1 MGACVCKFE
10 FVFKNKKN
18 NIQQNILSYYLWCLC
33 INVACWWKLN
43 KMLIKTMKNQAKGD
57 RIKRIGTGG
66 WRDTMRGNGQCKR
79 VGINVSASAMQR
91 SKPSRNI
98 TTSIQCVLCDTN
110 PTIDAMRYV
119 YCDANLPITKFH
131 TKLQSLITV
140 FATPTADF
148 QPQSHTLIVFHITG
162 TGFQSL

>member
-1 MGACVCKFE
+1 MYVNFNLFLRTKITTYSKIYSLITF
-10 FVFKNKKN
+10 
-18 NIQQNILSYYLWCLC
+18 WCLC

-98 TTSIQCVLCDTN
+98 TTYNAYCAIQIRQSTREIRLLLCQLTN
-110 PTIDAMRYV
+110 NKIS
-119 YCDANLPITKFH
+119 H
-131 TKLQSLITV
+131 EITV
-140 FATPTADF
+140 AN
-148 QPQSHTLIVFHITG
+148 H
-162 TGFQSL
+162 SLCNAHG